1 MTEKPHASP
10 APTAAAGQHYS
21 FVEYDPE
28 SGNRNARHRAGH
40 DKNCGN
46 ENPVLRRLRH
56 ALVVFYSR
64 LM

>member
-40 DKNCGN
+40 DENCGN
-46 ENPVLRRLRH
+46 ENPVCAACAMR
-56 ALVVFYSR
+56 
-64 LM
+64 